1 MSWKP
6 FWIRL
11 GIRKSKV
18 QGPRSKVLKTLGLVL
33 VALTTTAVP
42 ARTAVD
48 VLSPIGGLPPQLV
61 GRFREAA
68 AFVETA
74 DGRYLVFD
82 RRAQAVFSVDAKK
95 TALTKLIQIGPSD
108 GEILQPEAFVL
119 APDRTFS
126 ILDNPG
132 NYQRV
137 QTFYDNGT
145 PLSVFRRWPAAG
157 DAPRLS
163 IDTSILSGLGPIA
176 TTMGRDVLAQV
187 PDGVALLSRFS
198 ADGRI
203 TQQIDQLRAT
213 GHERDAR
220 LHQALNAGLPLVAPD
235 GSLYFV
241 FTAGIPMFRKYTPDG
256 ALLFERHIEGPE
268 LDGTIQSLPT
278 EWPTRRV
285 EAREFPN
292 VTSTVRTA
300 AVDGRGRIWI
310 SLTVPFTYVYD
321 AAGNKVR
328 TVQFRGAGVISPG
341 SLFFARDG
349 HLLVTP
355 GCYEFA
361 VN

>member
-1 MSWKP
+1 M
-6 FWIRL
+6 
-11 GIRKSKV
+11 
-18 QGPRSKVLKTLGLVL
+18 
-33 VALTTTAVP
+33 
-42 ARTAVD
+42 
-48 VLSPIGGLPPQLV
+48 LSPVGGLPPQLV
-61 GRFREAA
+61 GQLREPA

-82 RRAQAVFSVDAKK
+82 RRAQAVFSVDARK
-95 TALTKLIQIGPSD
+95 TTLTKLIPIGPSD

-126 ILDNPG
+126 VLDNPG

-145 PLSVFRRWPAAG
+145 ALSVFRRWPSPT
-157 DAPRLS
+157 DAPRLNV
-163 IDTSILSGLGPIA
+163 DTAILTGLGPIA
-176 TTMGRDVLAQV
+176 TTAGRDVLAQV
-187 PDGVALLSRFS
+187 PDGTALLSRFS

-203 TQQIDQLRAT
+203 TQRIDQLRAT
-213 GHERDAR
+213 GHERDTG

-235 GSLYFV
+235 GSLYFI
-241 FTAGIPMFRKYTPDG
+241 FTTGVPMYRKYSAAG

-278 EWPTRRV
+278 AWPTRRV
-285 EAREFPN
+285 GGREFPI

-300 AVDGRGRIWI
+300 AIDAKGQVWI
-310 SLTVPFTYVYD
+310 SLAVPFTYVYD
-321 AAGNKVR
+321 ADGNKAR

-341 SLFFARDG
+341 SLFFARGG